1 MNEVIPI
8 EGGDPAF
15 LAEYNSLIE
24 KYNSLIENYKLL
36 RELKLKYRK
45 LLCDAMNALDED
57 FVPGPKLADLENRF
71 HALTGLHRGDEV

>member
-1 MNEVIPI
+1 MKVDADSPDSLRFLVGNPKNFNWRRVKYSNIP
-8 EGGDPAF
+8 
-15 LAEYNSLIE
+15 LIMQ
-24 KYNSLIENYKLL
+24 
-36 RELKLKYRK
+36 